1 MRLQFKS
8 VVVAPINGDIMSL
21 SGNTQV
27 PPQKPVQ
34 MVKPNGHTGGARE
47 RQGNDFGKES
57 FRSKVPSEDYKD
69 RWDLVD
75 WGKK

>member
-1 MRLQFKS
+1 
-8 VVVAPINGDIMSL
+8 MSL

-47 RQGNDFGKES
+47 RQGNDFGKA
-57 FRSKVPSEDYKD
+57 FAQSKPVSQEFKD
-69 RWDLVD
+69 NYDAID
-75 WGKK
+75 WSK